1 MEALLSAAAGDLVGR
16 LVSFLISKF
25 QEPGSAPADVV
36 RLQHALLRARVV
48 VEEAEARQVANQAM
62 LLHLNQV
69 RREMCRGA
77 YMLDTFRRRAV
88 EPTRRRSHAMAAS
101 RSLGLQ
107 RGSDGAGEL
116 SVLVLSMEAALSG
129 MKEFVVLLGAFP
141 RLNRQPYSAYL
152 YMERCMFGRQMEKEQ
167 IISFLQQPAQ
177 DLEVLPVI
185 GPHEVGKRT
194 LVEHACLDER
204 VQHHF
209 AKIHRLCSGDL
220 DVQSQEPLQASL
232 GSAERS
238 LFMIDLAGGDKDE
251 ERCRGFL
258 SSIRRRAH
266 GEVSKII
273 IISKTEAHS
282 CLGTVPPLRLRALR
296 REELWYYFKSMAFGG
311 ADPEERPE
319 LVRVAM
325 AAFAAIPDLTCF
337 TKVSK
342 VAASL
347 RRADPSAR
355 SWRRVLRVSVGVT
368 VLQLGGDE
376 PWIYYPCVPV
386 DGAPDAPGLFY
397 NSRKLT
403 GMAEGDLPKVTMLGV
418 GHGVV
423 PGGEKRF
430 DMLVWQSRIPPYAS
444 YIVTCDMERAAQVE
458 VGKKQLLNKRRREQW
473 ICGSSE
479 DKVDGTLAEDNG
491 GVEDAEGRWGR
502 KFYAARDAWCHTA
515 R

>member
-167 IISFLQQPAQ
+167 IISFLLQPAQ

-209 AKIHRLCSGDL
+209 AKIHRLCSDDL

-258 SSIRRRAH
+258 SSVRRRAH
-266 GEVSKII
+266 GEESKII

-282 CLGTVPPLRLRALR
+282 CLGTVPPLRLRA
-296 REELWYYFKSMAFGG
+296 APGG
-311 ADPEERPE
+311 ALVLFQVDGVRRRRPGGAPGARARRHGSVRGHPGPHVLHQGQQARRVAPPRRPE
-319 LVRVAM
+319 RAFLAPRAEGVR
-325 AAFAAIPDLTCF
+325 
-337 TKVSK
+337 
-342 VAASL
+342 
-347 RRADPSAR
+347 R
-355 SWRRVLRVSVGVT
+355 S
-368 VLQLGGDE
+368 
-376 PWIYYPCVPV
+376 
-386 DGAPDAPGLFY
+386 DGA
-397 NSRKLT
+397 
-403 GMAEGDLPKVTMLGV
+403 
-418 GHGVV
+418 
-423 PGGEKRF
+423 
-430 DMLVWQSRIPPYAS
+430 
-444 YIVTCDMERAAQVE
+444 
-458 VGKKQLLNKRRREQW
+458 
-473 ICGSSE
+473 
-479 DKVDGTLAEDNG
+479 
-491 GVEDAEGRWGR
+491 
-502 KFYAARDAWCHTA
+502 AARW